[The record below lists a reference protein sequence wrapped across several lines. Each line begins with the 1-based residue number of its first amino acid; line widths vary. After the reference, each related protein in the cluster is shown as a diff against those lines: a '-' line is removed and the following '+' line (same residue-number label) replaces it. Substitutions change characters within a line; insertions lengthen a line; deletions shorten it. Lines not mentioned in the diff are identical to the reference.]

1 MLWMNPIMDMQKTM
15 SDAND
20 QRAVLTGGWLQT
32 LQAMTVAM
40 YTWAAFAVALTLAT
54 IVNIFTVIF

>member
-20 QRAVLTGGWLQT
+20 QRTVLIGGWLQT

-40 YTWAAFAVALTLAT
+40 YAWAAFAAALTLAT
-54 IVNIFTVIF
+54 LVNIIKVIF